1 MIQIV
6 HQPFAVLAYPRSP
19 TPSLL
24 PGTRKEH
31 KGPRSSGIAKKKT
44 APKQSTQRRELLF
57 VHQAYPLP
65 VNGAFEGQ

>member
-19 TPSLL
+19 THSLL
-24 PGTRKEH
+24 PGAR
-31 KGPRSSGIAKKKT
+31 KGPRSSGIAKKRA
-44 APKQSTQRRELLF
+44 APKQSKQRRELLF